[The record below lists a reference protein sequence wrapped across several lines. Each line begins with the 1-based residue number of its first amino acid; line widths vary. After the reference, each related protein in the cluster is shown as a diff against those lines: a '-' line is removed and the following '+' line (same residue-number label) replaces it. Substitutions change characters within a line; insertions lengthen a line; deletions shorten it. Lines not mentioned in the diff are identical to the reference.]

1 MAAPTD
7 VSATKPNERLS
18 ILVGVPDAA
27 ERARVSALLR
37 AEGHDVIEAG
47 DAREMRLRLDELAG
61 SGLGPD
67 AIVCAGLL
75 AEKDDPV
82 LAARLASPDA
92 ARAVILLSTGGMLS
106 TASRAQRL
114 GASAVL
120 PSVSALRRLRALLE
134 SPPRS

>member
-1 MAAPTD
+1 M
-7 VSATKPNERLS
+7 
-18 ILVGVPDAA
+18 
-27 ERARVSALLR
+27 R

-75 AEKDDPV
+75 AEKDDPA
-82 LAARLASPDA
+82 LATRLASPDV
-92 ARAVILLSTGGMLS
+92 ARAVILLPSGGLLS

-120 PSVSALRRLRALLE
+120 PSGSALRRLRALLE
-134 SPPRS
+134 SPART

>member
-7 VSATKPNERLS
+7 ASATRTNERLS
-18 ILVGVPDAA
+18 VLVGVPDAA

-47 DAREMRLRLDELAG
+47 DTREMRLRLDELAS
-61 SGLGPD
+61 SGPGPD

-75 AEKDDPV
+75 AEKDDPA

-92 ARAVILLSTGGMLS
+92 ARAVILLSAGGMLS

-120 PSVSALRRLRALLE
+120 PNIQSLARLRELLGA
-134 SPPRS
+134 P